1 MKIMALCG
9 SGLGSSFMVE
19 MNINDVLKEL
29 GVSGVEVSHSDI
41 SSVGDNDADLFF
53 VARDVAEN
61 ISFDP
66 SKIVTLNSIIDKNE
80 LRKKLEKVIKD
91 YNL

>member
-29 GVSGVEVSHSDI
+29 GVSGVDVSHSDI

-53 VARDVAEN
+53 VARDIAEN
-61 ISFDP
+61 ISLDP

>member
-53 VARDVAEN
+53 VARDIAEN
-61 ISFDP
+61 ISLDP